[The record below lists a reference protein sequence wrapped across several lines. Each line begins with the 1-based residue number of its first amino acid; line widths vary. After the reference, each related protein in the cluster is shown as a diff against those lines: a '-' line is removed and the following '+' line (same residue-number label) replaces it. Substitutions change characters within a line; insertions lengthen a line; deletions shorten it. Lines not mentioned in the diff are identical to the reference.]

1 MVFITGGT
9 GFIGKVLVEKLLR
22 CTDVS
27 KIYLLIRE
35 KKGVAPSERLD
46 KLFESKLFDRL
57 KVVKSDAMEKVTAMP
72 GDIDQPF
79 LGLSE
84 ENQDRIMKEVEVI
97 LHCAATVRFD
107 EDLSRALTMNVGAV
121 SSLISIC
128 KKMQR
133 LRSFVHVSTAYCH
146 CQRRHIE
153 EVAYPPPTP
162 PRQAL
167 SLLENLDKKIL
178 DETNFT
184 KMIIG
189 DRPNTYTYTKAI
201 AEDLIMTE
209 CEDLPVSIVR
219 PSIVVSSWKVGTET

>member
-1 MVFITGGT
+1 
-9 GFIGKVLVEKLLR
+9 
-22 CTDVS
+22 
-27 KIYLLIRE
+27 
-35 KKGVAPSERLD
+35 
-46 KLFESKLFDRL
+46 
-57 KVVKSDAMEKVTAMP
+57 
-72 GDIDQPF
+72 
-79 LGLSE
+79 
-84 ENQDRIMKEVEVI
+84 
-97 LHCAATVRFD
+97 
-107 EDLSRALTMNVGAV
+107 MNVGAV

-128 KKMQR
+128 KRMNR

-146 CQRRHIE
+146 CQKKHIG

-178 DETNFT
+178 DESNFT

-201 AEDLIMTE
+201 AEDLVMTE

-219 PSIVVSSWKVGTET
+219 PSIVVSSWKEPVPGWVDNLNGPTGLFLIAGIGVMRTAVVIEEMLVDGVPVDTCANLTLVAAWETHKNRSNGENDIKVFNHISSNTVPLKWGEIYDIAKVYLMKNPLEGMVWFPGGQLQTE